1 MSGKAMEKFYRFT
14 FMIAIILAILVV
26 IGFFLLAIK
35 IILVFSGDV
44 QILGIVFSPASATR
58 LVYVQ

>member
-1 MSGKAMEKFYRFT
+1 MEKFYRFT